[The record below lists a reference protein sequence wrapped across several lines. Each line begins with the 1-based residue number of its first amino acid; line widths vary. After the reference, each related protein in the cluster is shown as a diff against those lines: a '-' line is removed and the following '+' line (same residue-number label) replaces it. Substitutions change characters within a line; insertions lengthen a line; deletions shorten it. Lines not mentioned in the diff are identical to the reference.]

1 MSGTKTWMNVWG
13 MGGGCELQQ
22 ALSRTTAM
30 PTQKVDPGLYG
41 GTWMVAVEGE
51 AGTPAKW
58 MAED

>member
-1 MSGTKTWMNVWG
+1 

-22 ALSRTTAM
+22 EISRTTTM

-51 AGTPAKW
+51 AGAPAKW